1 MARSRV
7 SSFYGSAVL
16 SLLMTLAIGANAQAP
31 GDPTLSQGLKP
42 YGSYTGGNIDVV
54 SFENGK
60 LDLHIPLLSYPQRG
74 KLQMNFT
81 IRYNNPGYTLNKQCN
96 PGDPPPPCTYNV
108 SSNFTKPG
116 PWGVSVVADF
126 NAITLIPTGV
136 WNPANDTYSGNGD
149 YPIIYMP
156 DGSSHGTGNITG
168 TANYRATD
176 ASGWLVNSTAQNF
189 IPGTVTDPDGTRYSI
204 SNSGVSLVE
213 DTNGNQITTNSTG
226 WTDTLGRAI
235 PVPPSPTGGVAGNL
249 SNCPTGALPVATA
262 YAWNVPA
269 PSGGTRHL
277 HVLLLSI
284 SPSTLKLAASPRP
297 RPSNSRP

>member
-1 MARSRV
+1 
-7 SSFYGSAVL
+7 
-16 SLLMTLAIGANAQAP
+16 
-31 GDPTLSQGLKP
+31 
-42 YGSYTGGNIDVV
+42 
-54 SFENGK
+54 
-60 LDLHIPLLSYPQRG
+60 
-74 KLQMNFT
+74 MNFT

-235 PVPPSPTGGVAGNL
+235 PVPPSPLV
-249 SNCPTGALPVATA
+249 ALPVICPTA
-262 YAWNVPA
+262 
-269 PSGGTRHL
+269 
-277 HVLLLSI
+277 
-284 SPSTLKLAASPRP
+284 RP
-297 RPSNSRP
+297 EPCRWQRE